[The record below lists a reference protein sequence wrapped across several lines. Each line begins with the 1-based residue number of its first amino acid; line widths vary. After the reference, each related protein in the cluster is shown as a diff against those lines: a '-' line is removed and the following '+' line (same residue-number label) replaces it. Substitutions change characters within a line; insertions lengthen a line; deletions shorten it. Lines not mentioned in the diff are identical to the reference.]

1 MRNFVIIFS
10 FVLLNNYIV
19 NAQDNRIYLG
29 KKFAQK
35 ELDRVLGNEKKN
47 RVYIWEDPLID
58 DEETAI
64 KVVEPILFG
73 KYGQKN
79 IELQKPYEVHK
90 IDQYYIIS
98 GTLPSGSIGG
108 TFVIITD
115 ETNARVLEITHYK

>member
-10 FVLLNNYIV
+10 FFLLNSCIV
-19 NAQDNRIYLG
+19 KSQDNRIYLG

-47 RVYIWEDPLID
+47 RVYIWEDPLIN

-73 KYGQKN
+73 RYGQRN

-98 GTLPSGSIGG
+98 GTLPGGSIGG
-108 TFVIITD
+108 TFVIIID

>member
-10 FVLLNNYIV
+10 FFLFNSCIV
-19 NAQDNRIYLG
+19 KSQDNRIYLG

-35 ELDRVLGNEKKN
+35 ELDRVVGNEKKN
-47 RVYIWEDPLID
+47 RVYIWEGPLIN

-90 IDQYYIIS
+90 IDQYYIVS
-98 GTLPSGSIGG
+98 GTLPGGSIGG
-108 TFVIITD
+108 TFVIIID